1 MEVAAAFTVWITF
14 GGWLFLGVV
23 SAPRVFSRIALGLCA
38 AELLAAATWS
48 FGTEDC
54 LQRPCAPIP
63 EAAREAAALDIPLLT
78 GVALVLGILFAFR
91 SASTPPDADSRH
103 GRAGK
108 GRRRRRQ
115 RAN

>member
-23 SAPRVFSRIALGLCA
+23 RAPRVFSRIALTLCGC
-38 AELLAAATWS
+38 ELAATAIWS
-48 FGTEDC
+48 YGTQTC
-54 LQRPCAPIP
+54 LQRPCAAIP

-78 GVALVLGILFAFR
+78 GVALVLGIVYAFR

-103 GRAGK
+103 GRARE
-108 GRRRRRQ
+108 GRSRRRQ